1 MGSPLHCVFGFKLVE
16 DIALDTSDQTVLR
29 IKDNI
34 SSTTTRFHNGMTRMS
49 IQKCEIRSRQNTSVL
64 SFYRPPTLTPLN
76 DYDPRKILKAGLAG
90 DVERHPSVVNI
101 ASKQRTTRNILETLE
116 AKLNHL
122 VQVIPNIASAIEE
135 KFNDFLATVSKMPAA
150 SGEKQSIKFCGNSMS
165 TLPACFGR

>member
-1 MGSPLHCVFGFKLVE
+1 
-16 DIALDTSDQTVLR
+16 
-29 IKDNI
+29 
-34 SSTTTRFHNGMTRMS
+34 MS
-49 IQKCEIRSRQNTSVL
+49 IQKCKIRSRQNTSIL

-135 KFNDFLATVSKMPAA
+135 KFNDSLATVSKMPAA
-150 SGEKQSIKFCGNSMS
+150 SGEETMDKILRNLNEYPSSLLWPVRRNLISILLVCSEGLIS
-165 TLPACFGR
+165 